1 LEEILFE
8 LASILILGMTAQWV
22 GWRLGIPSILLLLIV
37 GFIAGPI
44 TGFLDPDQLLGDLL
58 IPIVSISVGIILF
71 EGGLSLEVIELRQI
85 GRVVRNL
92 NSISVL
98 VTWLLSAIAAHYIL
112 SLSWPLAILF
122 GSILVVTG
130 PTVIGPLLRHVGNI
144 GVAGSIL
151 KWEGILID
159 PVGATLAVL
168 VFEVILAGNLSG
180 LPLESMGGFVK
191 TLFIGLGI
199 GLSGAWIIVEALK
212 RDLIPDFL
220 QNPMVLMFVVAAFAL
235 SNELQ
240 AESGLLATT
249 IMGIGIANT
258 HQIHA
263 DHIQEFK
270 ENLTVLLIS
279 SLFIILSARLDL
291 SLVISELN
299 INTLLFVVFLIIVAR
314 PLSVAVSTVGSDLRR
329 EEQLFISWLA
339 PRGIVAAAVTSIFA
353 LELAHAGYEE
363 AERLVPLIFLVIVGT
378 VTVYGLTAVPVARWL
393 GLGKE
398 GVRGLLIVGAHDWAR
413 EMALVLE
420 QQGRRVFLIDRNRE
434 HINSAKMA
442 GLNAL
447 NGSILSEL
455 IEERVQLEGLG
466 RLLALTANDEVN
478 SLATLKYAEIFG
490 GEEVY
495 QLDPQRSKRG
505 EKEPSVPKRLR
516 GKTLFGKS
524 VTASYIKE
532 RFNNGAII
540 KATPITDEFNYQKY
554 QEHYGEQ
561 AIGLFILKDD
571 KLEIIT
577 DQSHPQPKAGQTLI
591 SLVEPLENS
600 PQNNDA

>member
-1 LEEILFE
+1 MEEILLE

-22 GWRLGIPSILLLLIV
+22 GWRFGVPSILLLLIV
-37 GFIAGPI
+37 GFVAGPM
-44 TGFLDPDQLLGDLL
+44 TGFLDPDHLLGDLL
-58 IPIVSISVGIILF
+58 IPIVSVSVGIILF
-71 EGGLSLEVIELRQI
+71 EGGLTLEIIELRQI

-98 VTWLLSAIAAHYIL
+98 VTWVLSAIAAHYIL
-112 SLSWPLAILF
+112 SLSWALAILF

-144 GVAGSIL
+144 GRAGSIL

-168 VFEVILAGNLSG
+168 VFEVILAGNLSA
-180 LPLESMGGFVK
+180 LPLEGVVGFIK

-199 GLSGAWIIVEALK
+199 GLFGAWIVVEALK
-212 RDLIPDFL
+212 RHLIPHFL
-220 QNPMVLMFVVAAFAL
+220 QNPIVLMFVVAAFAF

-249 IMGIGIANT
+249 VMGIGVANA
-258 HQIHA
+258 HQVDA
-263 DHIQEFK
+263 AHIQEFK

-291 SLVISELN
+291 SLVMSELN
-299 INTLLFVVFLIIVAR
+299 LSTFLFLLFLIIVAR
-314 PLSVAVSTVGSDLRR
+314 PLSVAVSTVNSDLTR
-329 EEQLFISWLA
+329 EEQFFISWLA

-353 LELAHAGYEE
+353 FELAHAGYEE
-363 AERLVPLIFLVIVGT
+363 AERLVPLVFLVIVGT

-398 GVRGLLIVGAHDWAR
+398 GPRGLLILGAHDWAR
-413 EMALVLE
+413 QMALVLE
-420 QQGRRVFLIDRNRE
+420 QQGRRVFLIDSNRE

-466 RLLALTANDEVN
+466 RLLALTANDEIN
-478 SLATLKYAEIFG
+478 SLATLKYTEVFG
-490 GEEVY
+490 SEEVY
-495 QLDPQRSKRG
+495 QLAPQRSKRG
-505 EKEPSVPKRLR
+505 QKEASVPKPLR
-516 GKTLFGKS
+516 GKTLFGKLI
-524 VTASYIKE
+524 TASYIKE

-561 AIGLFILKDD
+561 AIALFILKDD
-571 KLEIIT
+571 QLEIIT
-577 DQSHPQPKAGQTLI
+577 NQSDPQPKAGQTLI

-600 PQNNDA
+600 QQTNGA